1 MGARNGK
8 QYLEGLRDNRQVF
21 VGGEQVRDVTDHP
34 HLRGAALELARVY
47 DLQHDP
53 NYRGALTFPSP
64 ADQEPVSTSFLW
76 ATDFDALEHRVAGES
91 IRCDL
96 TYGLMGRLPDYMNAF
111 TTDCAAIG
119 YLLGRHHPECGDRI
133 VRYWEH
139 VRDRDLALTHVLVD
153 PHVDRSKGVEAQD
166 AMRVTEESAEG
177 LVVEGCKMLS
187 TLAPLSDEVF
197 IAPYMPRKPG
207 EEAYTLIASIP
218 VASEGL
224 KFLSRESYD
233 EGSASFDR
241 PLSSRFDE
249 QDSLAVFDRVLV
261 PWDRV
266 FLYGDID
273 TYNLASPAYP
283 GYLLLQ
289 AAIRGTAKL
298 RFVAGL
304 CALVAET
311 NGRSE
316 IARYQELVGELL
328 GFLEIAEGLV
338 VAIGHEVVRNAQNP
352 LQPGRAAEARAVPGL
367 ATLVGGHGRTAL
379 GITAIRLFYPM
390 IHQKAIDAL
399 RLIGSSGLIMTPTE
413 ADFANPEIAPLID
426 RYLRGRNDL
435 PAEDRVRV
443 FKLAWDL
450 VGSPFGSRNLL
461 YEHFFAGDPIN
472 NRLLYWNLPH
482 KGAAQAMAER
492 MIEEIKARSRDEAQ
506 SQGSGRE

>member
-1 MGARNGK
+1 MGVRSGK
-8 QYLEGLRDNRQVF
+8 EYLDGLRDRRQIF
-21 VGGEQVRDVTDHP
+21 VGGDRVSDVADDP
-34 HLRGAALELARVY
+34 RFRGAAHELARIY

-53 NYRGALTFPSP
+53 RYRDILTFASPSDG
-64 ADQEPVSTSFLW
+64 APVSTSFLL
-76 ATDFDALEHRVAGES
+76 ATSVEEVERRMAGES
-91 IRCDL
+91 IRTDL
-96 TYGLMGRLPDYMNAF
+96 SYGMMGRLPDYMNAF
-111 TTDCAAIG
+111 ATDCAAIA
-119 YLLGRHHPECGDRI
+119 YLFGRHRPEYGERV
-133 VRYWEH
+133 VRYWEE

-153 PHVDRSKGVEAQD
+153 PHIDKSKGVEAQD
-166 AMRVTEESAEG
+166 AMRVVEETGEG

-187 TLAPLSDEVF
+187 TLAPLSDEIF
-197 IAPYMPRKPG
+197 IAPYMPREAG

-233 EGSASFDR
+233 DGGSSFDR

-249 QDSLAVFDRVLV
+249 QDSLAIFERVLI
-261 PWDRV
+261 PWERV

-273 TYNLASPAYP
+273 TYNLISPAYP

-338 VAIGHEVVRNAQNP
+338 VAIAHEVVRNAQNP
-352 LQPGRAAEARAVPGL
+352 LQPDAKPEEDARAVPGL
-367 ATLVGGHGRTAL
+367 ATLFGGHGRTAL
-379 GITAIRLFYPM
+379 GITAIRLFFPM
-390 IHQKAIDAL
+390 IHQKAVEAL
-399 RLIGSSGLIMTPTE
+399 RLIGSSGLIMTPSE
-413 ADFANPEIAPLID
+413 ADFSNPDIAPLIK
-426 RYLRGRNDL
+426 RYLKGRGDVA
-435 PAEDRVRV
+435 AEDRVRV

-450 VGSPFGSRNLL
+450 LGSSFGNRSLH

-482 KGAAQAMAER
+482 KGIAQGMAER
-492 MIEEIKARSRDEAQ
+492 MIEEIKARATL
-506 SQGSGRE
+506 

>member
-8 QYLEGLRDNRQVF
+8 QYLEGLRDDRRIF
-21 VGGEQVRDVTDHP
+21 VGGDRVRDVTDDP
-34 HLRGAALELARVY
+34 RFRGAAQELARIY

-53 NYRGALTFPSP
+53 RYRDKLTAPSP
-64 ADQEPVSTSFLW
+64 TSGESVSTSFLW
-76 ATDFDALEHRVAGES
+76 AKSFEEVERRVQGES
-91 IRCDL
+91 IRADL
-96 TYGLMGRLPDYMNAF
+96 SYGLMGRLPDYMNAF

-119 YLLGRHHPECGDRI
+119 YLLGRHRPEFGEHML
-133 VRYWEH
+133 RYWEL
-139 VRDRDLALTHVLVD
+139 VRENDLTLTHVLVD
-153 PHVDRSKGVEAQD
+153 PHIDKSKGVEAQG
-166 AMRVTEESAEG
+166 AMRVIEETGDG

-197 IAPYMPRKPG
+197 VAPYMPRKPG
-207 EEAYTLIASIP
+207 EEAYTLICSIP

-233 EGSASFDR
+233 QGGSRFDR

-249 QDSLAVFDRVLV
+249 QDSLAIFDRVLV
-261 PWDRV
+261 PWERV
-266 FLYGDID
+266 FLYGDIE
-273 TYNLASPAYP
+273 TYNLTSPAYP

-316 IARYQELVGELL
+316 VNRYQELVGELL

-338 VAIGHEVVRNAQNP
+338 VAIAHEVVNNAQNP
-352 LQPGRAAEARAVPGL
+352 LQAEAEPAEDARAVPGL
-367 ATLVGGHGRTAL
+367 ATLFGGHGRTAL
-379 GITAIRLFYPM
+379 GITAVRLFYPLV
-390 IHQKAIDAL
+390 HQKAVDAL

-413 ADFANPEIAPLID
+413 ADFANPEISPLIG
-426 RYLRGRNDL
+426 RYLKGRGEM

-450 VGSPFGSRNLL
+450 LGSQFGSRSLH

-482 KGAAQAMAER
+482 KDKAQAMAER
-492 MIEEIKARSRDEAQ
+492 MIEEIKAG
-506 SQGSGRE
+506 GS